1 MVRSLWVGLAL
12 MVAYAGWMGG
22 QEKPVQASPQT
33 QSGQPEEATAPGKA
47 GSREVRARRPNP
59 DAAGKYHVGDGVSAP
74 TLIFSAEPEFSEKAR
89 KAKLRGDCA
98 LSLTV
103 DMDGLPKNVMVV
115 RSIAESQPEK
125 KRAAAISL
133 DEKAIEAVKQYRF
146 KPAML
151 DGRPVP
157 VEMHIDVNFQ
167 IY

>member
-1 MVRSLWVGLAL
+1 MVRFLCVGLAL
-12 MVAYAGWMGG
+12 MVAGAGWIGG
-22 QEKPVQASPQT
+22 QETPAQASPQT
-33 QSGQPEEATAPGKA
+33 QAGKTEEATPAGKT

-59 DAAGKYHVGDGVSAP
+59 DLAGRYHVGDGVSAP
-74 TLIFSAEPEFSEKAR
+74 TVIFSAEPEFSEKAR

-103 DMDGLPKNVMVV
+103 DVDGFPKNVTVV
-115 RSIAESQPEK
+115 RSIAEGQPEK
-125 KRAAAISL
+125 RRLAAISL

-157 VEMHIDVNFQ
+157 VEVQINVNFQ
-167 IY
+167 IF